1 MTSRPAIG
9 TVCAYLAPMRSP
21 PVHRLTIDT
30 HEVFTHRAGSYLAL
44 FDLGTYTRYVS
55 KEADGLD
62 ISAHLQ
68 RQTKALTILAWDV
81 RQPISRLDLVVI
93 PEDEPLERQIPSGRQ
108 PFASGWV
115 RTFGRLALTGN
126 ELLETCARDAE
137 FDLLHSAHAGRPRLF
152 DVPPGTYMIQ
162 VFSGG
167 DNVSDV
173 VILRHYPFPP
183 PRVAPVRLGGH
194 AFLSEEEDGDP
205 NASHKSPKVGLPP
218 PI

>member
-1 MTSRPAIG
+1 
-9 TVCAYLAPMRSP
+9 MRSP

-30 HEVFTHRAGSYLAL
+30 HEVFTHRAGSFLAL
-44 FDLGTYTRYVS
+44 FDLGTYTRYVA
-55 KEADGLD
+55 KEADALD

-68 RQTKALTILAWDV
+68 RQTQLLTILAWDV

-93 PEDEPLERQIPSGRQ
+93 PEHEPLERQIPNGRQ

-152 DVPPGTYMIQ
+152 DIPPGTYTIQ

-183 PRVAPVRLGGH
+183 PRVAPVRLGGFH
-194 AFLSEEEDGDP
+194 LSEESEEDR
-205 NASHKSPKVGLPP
+205 ATSHKAPEVNRQIATPD
-218 PI
+218 